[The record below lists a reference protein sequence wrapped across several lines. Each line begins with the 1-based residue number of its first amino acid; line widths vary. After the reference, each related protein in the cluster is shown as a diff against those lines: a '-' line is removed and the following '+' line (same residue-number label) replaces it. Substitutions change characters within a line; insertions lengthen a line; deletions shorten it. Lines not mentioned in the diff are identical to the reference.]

1 MASNGEDQGPVA
13 EVPTKAMFEI
23 GPPRTEAIENGEE
36 EGVKVEATSA
46 ETGSAD
52 DGDEG
57 GHPFCRLCFTKS
69 DDLCPLFPPAT
80 IPNKTLLHKIFDCTT
95 ITLSFRDDHNAQI
108 CTGCV
113 VNIEAFFKY
122 KITCVENDRLLR
134 KRRTSF
140 FSGLGLT
147 ADSGKLEVSGMV
159 DDDDDDDEEKQL
171 VKELEKEEG
180 QDEVKTKGGSEVEG
194 CTVKQE
200 LMDEEEDDDDGYF
213 NPEQFLSQDTQIGE
227 KSIDQASL
235 NGSGYDSGTSGIERG
250 WKTTDFSPQPG
261 VSGLKPLKITDYSNL
276 TGKRGRPQKFIT
288 TVPTERL
295 LARPVG
301 PNPYSNHPQSQH
313 PFQTSSPLQRPQQQQ
328 PQRGFESAYRQ
339 HLGLTNGNGVG
350 GGGGRPTMSPAM
362 PMSANRYEPYP
373 AALPPMST
381 AVEQTRK
388 VQKFLDDGLRD
399 LILCQG
405 TPNPNFALDGGYTSF
420 KVVKARCNSYN
431 LIFEANRFLRRNK
444 SCSGLPKWYWAC
456 SINGCPV
463 KVCSYRGRLF
473 KTNDKINHI
482 HPPSETDESH
492 HEVVLPHQID
502 ADMSLLQQQQQQ
514 QQQIPMAPSQSQI
527 HRQLQQQLQQRQMM
541 KSAAAMTAS
550 AAMPARDPLSS
561 SLVEDSSCSNLEE
574 EVYEDASSYEMVK
587 GEEQKDAVLIYK
599 NLKYQLE
606 KVEED
611 GVKVWKC
618 ASVKSEGS
626 GENVSETI
634 RQLVDGRIKLE
645 KKTKKQVS
653 SEEEEEDDDYGPY
666 DDDAEGGKRKNSRP
680 PKIAIY
686 EGYHY
691 KYCHARPEGTY
702 YWRCLL
708 KSDESVNCPA
718 SLHTKATFEFLNFN
732 DQTHNHDPP
741 DDSVKLENAIV
752 CKIKPSQKPPV
763 VPPVGSTD
771 FQLVKSGQKREF
783 LIYQGYR
790 YYFQYE
796 SKNGKRSYR
805 CTMFRNCPAGA
816 FLMPDNTIAEAK
828 NFVHTHPPTENL
840 EKYVTKDSLITS
852 PIKDVD
858 GQPRRQQQTLAQSGA
873 FPMISEQPD
882 PRPAGTSEEIARANG
897 YKIILNYKNKEILIY
912 NGWRYFVDYK
922 KKNGGAVWRCSS
934 HRLCRGAVHLFPD
947 GSINFAKLVDH
958 NHMPPRRNLT
968 AGSLSLDSG
977 SRPTDITFDGSFP
990 GSTGMLPDNA
1000 YAPPSHRFILHHG
1013 HRFRFATRKRE
1024 GTIYWRCA
1032 MRLDTKCPVSFHT
1045 KEDTYELVSMR
1056 NHDHNH
1062 GIPTV
1067 WPEYAGG
1074 VLEEELPVVKMPQ
1087 EEIGTMDYI
1096 LTKNSKGRDVI
1107 LYQNGRYYLDYSR
1120 KDGKVVFRCSAVAG
1134 CRAMVLLLPNKTL
1147 QVSRELIHNHATMPP
1162 LGHPQIQQ
1170 QQQQHQQQ
1178 QHHQMMMQQQ
1188 HLQRQR
1194 LQQQQLHNMSASQQH
1209 QQQQMHMSSM
1219 SMDTSA
1225 EATVEIKS
1233 DDECQLVAPPDPL
1246 GMDQSAEPAAPTT
1259 TTSTSSMLSTSAGLQ
1274 CPNFIVHLGYHY
1286 KFISKSEEDR
1296 TAYWRCSNFEA
1307 KMNCQAAIYTTLGG
1321 QVLRNNNMMHN
1332 HKAEDYANA
1341 TANNSLAKR
1350 KNMIGSRDYKI
1361 VKNWKNRDVL
1371 VFQQCRYFLH
1381 YVRKDGRKVWRC
1393 SAIRSCHA
1401 AVYLGAD
1408 GRVDQVKGEHV
1419 HDIRQEGEPR
1429 RRRRIGGGMMMPGG
1443 GNGMSPMSGP
1453 PGNGNGSA
1461 EWIDYSDYGFQ
1472 MNPSDSN
1479 SLWDNF
1485 NPHQLGGPAAST
1497 PGAPTGNGDNFDLSY
1512 HSVFGGQSAGFEN
1525 SNYGMASQQNMTAN
1539 DNSVMDEDDDDDD
1552 DEGLPLEPD
1561 VSFAEHEDNFDELHL
1576 EPIVQM
1582 ADD

>member
-1 MASNGEDQGPVA
+1 
-13 EVPTKAMFEI
+13 MFEI
-23 GPPRTEAIENGEE
+23 GPPRTEVAAENGEE
-36 EGVKVEATSA
+36 DVKEEPGAGCSV
-46 ETGSAD
+46 D
-52 DGDEG
+52 DGADSG
-57 GHPFCRLCFTKS
+57 DGVGRPFCRLCFTKS
-69 DDLCPLFPPAT
+69 EELCPLFPPAT
-80 IPNKTLLHKIFDCTT
+80 IPNKALLHKIFDCTT
-95 ITLSFRDDHNAQI
+95 VTLSFRDDHNAQI
-108 CTGCV
+108 CSGCV

-147 ADSGKLEVSGMV
+147 ADPATVRASGVL
-159 DDDDDDDEEKQL
+159 DDEEKQL
-171 VKELEKEEG
+171 EQKVEQGKTAGAGAEG
-180 QDEVKTKGGSEVEG
+180 EG
-194 CTVKQE
+194 FTVKQE
-200 LMDEEEDDDDGYF
+200 LIGVEEEEEDDDDGYF

-227 KSIDQASL
+227 KSIDQSSL
-235 NGSGYDSGTSGIERG
+235 NGSGYDPGNSGFERG
-250 WKTTDFSPQPG
+250 WKTTEFSPQPG
-261 VSGLKPLKITDYSNL
+261 MSGLKPLKITDYSNL

-295 LARPVG
+295 LARPAG
-301 PNPYSNHPQSQH
+301 PHPYPNHPQ
-313 PFQTSSPLQRPQQQQ
+313 FQTSSPLQRPQQQSQ
-328 PQRGFESAYRQ
+328 QQQRGFESAYRQ
-339 HLGLTNGNGVG
+339 HLGLTNGNNGV
-350 GGGGRPTMSPAM
+350 GGGGRPTLSQPPPAAAMS
-362 PMSANRYEPYP
+362 MSGNRYEPYP
-373 AALPPMST
+373 SLSPMSS

-502 ADMSLLQQQQQQ
+502 TVEMGMMQASQQ
-514 QQQIPMAPSQSQI
+514 SQQI
-527 HRQLQQQLQQRQMM
+527 HRQLAQQLQQRQMM
-541 KSAAAMTAS
+541 KMAASVMP
-550 AAMPARDPLSS
+550 PARDPLSAG
-561 SLVEDSSCSNLEE
+561 LMDDSSCSNLEE
-574 EVYEDASSYEMVK
+574 DVYEDASAYEMVK
-587 GEEQKDAVLIYK
+587 GEEEKDAVLIYK
-599 NLKYQLE
+599 NLKYGLE

-618 ASVKSEGS
+618 SSEK
-626 GENVSETI
+626 GEDGGEIECEMI

-645 KKTKKQVS
+645 KKIKKRVS
-653 SEEEEEDDDYGPY
+653 SEEEGEEEDDFGPY
-666 DDDAEGGKRKNSRP
+666 DEDVEGGRRKNSRP

-691 KYCHARPEGTY
+691 KYCHARPEGTF
-702 YWRCLL
+702 YWRCVL
-708 KSDESVNCPA
+708 KNEESVNCPA

-741 DDSVKLENAIV
+741 AESVKLENAIV
-752 CKIKPSQKPPV
+752 CMIKPSQKPPT

-858 GQPRRQQQTLAQSGA
+858 GQPRRQQQTLVQSGA
-873 FPMISEQPD
+873 FPMLAEQQPPE
-882 PRPAGTSEEIARANG
+882 PRPVGTSEEIARANG

-922 KKNGGAVWRCSS
+922 KKNGGGVWRCSS

-947 GSINFAKLVDH
+947 GSINYAKLVDH

-968 AGSLSLDSG
+968 AGALALDSG
-977 SRPTDITFDGSFP
+977 SRPTDITFDSSLP
-990 GSTGMLPDNA
+990 AGMLPELSNA
-1000 YAPPSHRFILHHG
+1000 YAPPYHRFITHQG

-1032 MRLDTKCPVSFHT
+1032 MRLESKCPVSFHT

-1062 GIPTV
+1062 GIPAV

-1074 VLEEELPVVKMPQ
+1074 AMEGETLPVVKLPQ

-1120 KDGKVVFRCSAVAG
+1120 KDGKVVFRCSAVA
-1134 CRAMVLLLPNKTL
+1134 
-1147 QVSRELIHNHATMPP
+1147 
-1162 LGHPQIQQ
+1162 
-1170 QQQQHQQQ
+1170 
-1178 QHHQMMMQQQ
+1178 
-1188 HLQRQR
+1188 
-1194 LQQQQLHNMSASQQH
+1194 
-1209 QQQQMHMSSM
+1209 
-1219 SMDTSA
+1219 
-1225 EATVEIKS
+1225 
-1233 DDECQLVAPPDPL
+1233 
-1246 GMDQSAEPAAPTT
+1246 
-1259 TTSTSSMLSTSAGLQ
+1259 
-1274 CPNFIVHLGYHY
+1274 
-1286 KFISKSEEDR
+1286 
-1296 TAYWRCSNFEA
+1296 
-1307 KMNCQAAIYTTLGG
+1307 
-1321 QVLRNNNMMHN
+1321 
-1332 HKAEDYANA
+1332 
-1341 TANNSLAKR
+1341 
-1350 KNMIGSRDYKI
+1350 
-1361 VKNWKNRDVL
+1361 
-1371 VFQQCRYFLH
+1371 
-1381 YVRKDGRKVWRC
+1381 
-1393 SAIRSCHA
+1393 
-1401 AVYLGAD
+1401 
-1408 GRVDQVKGEHV
+1408 
-1419 HDIRQEGEPR
+1419 
-1429 RRRRIGGGMMMPGG
+1429 
-1443 GNGMSPMSGP
+1443 
-1453 PGNGNGSA
+1453 
-1461 EWIDYSDYGFQ
+1461 
-1472 MNPSDSN
+1472 
-1479 SLWDNF
+1479 
-1485 NPHQLGGPAAST
+1485 
-1497 PGAPTGNGDNFDLSY
+1497 
-1512 HSVFGGQSAGFEN
+1512 
-1525 SNYGMASQQNMTAN
+1525 
-1539 DNSVMDEDDDDDD
+1539 
-1552 DEGLPLEPD
+1552 
-1561 VSFAEHEDNFDELHL
+1561 
-1576 EPIVQM
+1576 
-1582 ADD
+1582 